1 MNASVKRLL
10 VPFLAGA
17 LVGGLC
23 IFAFRP
29 SPSPAPASASDTRNL
44 SKIRELQ
51 RRIRELEKRPVAA
64 TTPAT
69 NAVLAAETT
78 NLTDF
83 AETERFIRECDDGTT
98 ALAIGDALQS
108 AAFREELAQ
117 MKTACPE
124 LYEAITGAIDEHI
137 DRTVAAATRRI
148 EALSVFD
155 SVMTDPADLEC
166 HRELLE
172 LSAQVGM
179 YQTSLNAYEGEVQS
193 PSARRVD
200 TALASIASDAVS
212 DLLSDERTSL
222 LRKVAAELGCQGEDA
237 DAVVD
242 TINAIVEATSPNA
255 DADTVTLIDS
265 INISANPVPAEEE

>member
-10 VPFLAGA
+10 FPFLAGA

-29 SPSPAPASASDTRNL
+29 SPSPSSASASDTRNL

-64 TTPAT
+64 ATPAT
-69 NAVLAAETT
+69 NAVLAAEVT

-98 ALAIGDALQS
+98 ALALGDALQS
-108 AAFREELAQ
+108 AAFREELAK
-117 MKTACPE
+117 MKTTCPE
-124 LYEAITGAIDEHI
+124 LYEAITGAINEHV
-137 DRTVAAATRRI
+137 DRTVEAATRRI

-166 HRELLE
+166 HRELME

-193 PSARRVD
+193 PSARKVD
-200 TALASIASDAVS
+200 TALAAIASDAVS
-212 DLLSDERTSL
+212 DLLSEERTSL

-265 INISANPVPAEEE
+265 VNIASTPVPTEE